1 MEDNKQSARRRFI
14 MTNDERI
21 IKKLEKE
28 PYPFNLIFLKMF
40 YMIEENK
47 VSEEDF
53 KISYDRYLNKIP
65 KDEIDFFT
73 EEIENMIM
81 STSYSDRNKEM
92 CLIRFKEK
100 LSYRE
105 IGERFGIS
113 GSRVMDITA
122 KGRRSLFSNQRKEFV
137 RLIYKI
143 LTLTI
148 PPLLSSAHTKYMIFL
163 KYGHLPYYDELEKY
177 FPDKIV
183 LNQTSWFD
191 DNKYLQKIARRG
203 IRESIDEVIQEFKR
217 QQHEKTY
224 KVCAWTDKQAFISD
238 CHLQMTARQ
247 MFAIAK
253 GNSFDEIIPKIVD
266 QIRKE
271 FMVKNVDFKFDKIP
285 CEPDE
290 LWDMYYEDA
299 KNDFR
304 ISIKDITDE
313 DCRVIC
319 IKPIEVR

>member
-1 MEDNKQSARRRFI
+1 

-105 IGERFGIS
+105 IGKRFGIS
-113 GSRVMDITA
+113 GSRVME
-122 KGRRSLFSNQRKEFV
+122 KGGVVCLVIKE
-137 RLIYKI
+137 KN
-143 LTLTI
+143 
-148 PPLLSSAHTKYMIFL
+148 LS
-163 KYGHLPYYDELEKY
+163 G
-177 FPDKIV
+177 
-183 LNQTSWFD
+183 
-191 DNKYLQKIARRG
+191 
-203 IRESIDEVIQEFKR
+203 
-217 QQHEKTY
+217 
-224 KVCAWTDKQAFISD
+224 
-238 CHLQMTARQ
+238 
-247 MFAIAK
+247 
-253 GNSFDEIIPKIVD
+253 
-266 QIRKE
+266 
-271 FMVKNVDFKFDKIP
+271 
-285 CEPDE
+285 
-290 LWDMYYEDA
+290 
-299 KNDFR
+299 
-304 ISIKDITDE
+304 
-313 DCRVIC
+313 
-319 IKPIEVR
+319 

>member
-1 MEDNKQSARRRFI
+1 

-105 IGERFGIS
+105 IGKRFGIS
-113 GSRVMDITA
+113 GSRVMEITA

-148 PPLLSSAHTKYMIFL
+148 PPLVSSARTKYMIFF
-163 KYGHLPYYDELEKY
+163 KYGYLSCYDELEKY

-224 KVCAWTDKQAFISD
+224 KVCAWTDNQDFISD
-238 CHLQMTARQ
+238 SDSQMVAEQ
-247 MFAIAK
+247 MFVVVK
-253 GNSFDEIIPKIVD
+253 GNSFDDIIPKIVE

-271 FMVKNVDFKFDKIP
+271 FMVNNVDFKLDKIP
-285 CEPDE
+285 RDQNE
-290 LWDMYYEDA
+290 LWDVMYDDN
-299 KNDFR
+299 KNRFR
-304 ISIKDITDE
+304 IYIKDITDE
-313 DCRVIC
+313 DCHIIC
-319 IKPIEVR
+319 VKPIR

>member
-1 MEDNKQSARRRFI
+1 

-122 KGRRSLFSNQRKEFV
+122 KGRRNLFSRQRNEFTK
-137 RLIYKI
+137 LIYKL

-148 PPLLSSAHTKYMIFL
+148 PPLIGSTRTKYMIFL
-163 KYGHLPYYDELEKY
+163 KYGHLSYYDELEKY

-183 LNQTSWFD
+183 LNSTSWFD
-191 DNKYLQKIARRG
+191 DNKYLQNIARRG

-247 MFAIAK
+247 MFVIAK
-253 GNSFDEIIPKIVD
+253 GNSLMRLYLKLLT
-266 QIRKE
+266 KYK
-271 FMVKNVDFKFDKIP
+271 KN
-285 CEPDE
+285 
-290 LWDMYYEDA
+290 LW
-299 KNDFR
+299 
-304 ISIKDITDE
+304 
-313 DCRVIC
+313 
-319 IKPIEVR
+319 